1 MTDTPEPDPDA
12 LLARAAELERK
23 LADLEARAQSRLVAA
38 ELKAEAV
45 RAGMIDL
52 DGLKLADASALVLG
66 EDGVVHGAAALVAE
80 LRRAKPWLF
89 TAGSSSWAAAAP
101 PAAPPRPRLATEMS
115 VAEWRAARSELLRR
129 R

>member
-1 MTDTPEPDPDA
+1 
-12 LLARAAELERK
+12 
-23 LADLEARAQSRLVAA
+23 
-38 ELKAEAV
+38 
-45 RAGMIDL
+45 
-52 DGLKLADASALVLG
+52 
-66 EDGVVHGAAALVAE
+66 VHGAAALVAD

-89 TAGSSSWAAAAP
+89 TAGSSSSAAAAP